1 LNHNKEVV
9 QILRIKKDALKP
21 VLPFDFIKT
30 VPVIFD
36 LSISS
41 REMEGIDLNNTDKFT
56 KHIFSILR
64 HQDTLV
70 GIGRYAEDRMIYRHR
85 HLFKGRD
92 ENRSIHLGIDLFV
105 EPGTKISTPLPAEVH
120 SFANNQ
126 IHGDY
131 GPTIILRHQLENVT
145 FFTLY
150 GHLSTKSLAGQH
162 SGRRFAAGE
171 VFAGIGET
179 QENGGW
185 PPHLH
190 FQIITDMG
198 KWKGDFPGVTSPSK
212 LERYL
217 QLCPDPNLILGIP
230 GLEKKN

>member
-1 LNHNKEVV
+1 LNHNKDVV
-9 QILRIKKDALKP
+9 RILRNKKDSLKP
-21 VLPFDFIKT
+21 VLPFDFTKT
-30 VPVIFD
+30 LPVIFD

-41 REMEGIDLNNTDKFT
+41 GEMEGIDLNNIEKFT
-56 KHIFSILR
+56 KHIFSVLR
-64 HQDTLV
+64 RQDTQV
-70 GIGRYAEDRMIYRHR
+70 GIGRYAEDRMIYRYR
-85 HLFKGRD
+85 SLFKGRD

-150 GHLSTKSLAGQH
+150 GHLSTQSLAGQH

-171 VFAGIGET
+171 VFARIGET

-198 KWKGDFPGVTSPSK
+198 QWKGDFPGVTSPSL

-230 GLEKKN
+230 GLEKNN